1 MYLQF
6 LHPTQFVLEANGTY
20 TRVPF
25 KTPGSTNLV
34 GYDDHIIDFY
44 VPVFSILKFIFY
56 WGWLHVAQTLINPLG
71 DDDDDFDINY
81 IINRNVQLSYIMV
94 EGHDEEGHSNDM
106 IEDPFKGELPSTL
119 PYTINSKESQQP
131 SMPTDHL
138 LAQIMEEDQDNATKE
153 NDGHCNEVVTEEEDS
168 KHALQTFTREESS
181 LSLSNRIKVKTR
193 TISVASLKSNSKELP
208 LSDTCK

>member
-1 MYLQF
+1 M
-6 LHPTQFVLEANGTY
+6 
-20 TRVPF
+20 PF
-25 KTPGSTNLV
+25 RTPGSTNLV

-94 EGHDEEGHSNDM
+94 EGHDEEGHSNDT

-153 NDGHCNEVVTEEEDS
+153 SDGHCNEVVTEEEDS

-181 LSLSNRIKVKTR
+181 LSLRNRIKVKTR
-193 TISVASLKSNSKELP
+193 TISVASLKSNSKEIS

>member
-1 MYLQF
+1 M
-6 LHPTQFVLEANGTY
+6 
-20 TRVPF
+20 PF
-25 KTPGSTNLV
+25 RTPGSTNLV

-106 IEDPFKGELPSTL
+106 IEDPFKD
-119 PYTINSKESQQP
+119 YI
-131 SMPTDHL
+131 
-138 LAQIMEEDQDNATKE
+138 
-153 NDGHCNEVVTEEEDS
+153 
-168 KHALQTFTREESS
+168 
-181 LSLSNRIKVKTR
+181 
-193 TISVASLKSNSKELP
+193 
-208 LSDTCK
+208 